1 MHRKILCLF
10 FFTGVLLTA
19 QAAVSYMTI
28 EKTNG
33 EKFSFLL
40 AETPVI
46 TFVGDD
52 LVVNGSSE
60 TSYAVTD
67 VKNYHFT
74 ETDQTVVEKQTSEL
88 LRFVVLDEGVVEV
101 QNATPAS
108 KVFLISAAGVVL
120 STTFVSENCS
130 AVVSLP
136 ASKGL
141 FVISVGNKSIKLI
154 RK

>member
-88 LRFVVLDEGVVEV
+88 LRFVY
-101 QNATPAS
+101 S
-108 KVFLISAAGVVL
+108 MKVL
-120 STTFVSENCS
+120 SKSRMQLLLLKYFYSVRRE
-130 AVVSLP
+130 LP
-136 ASKGL
+136 CL
-141 FVISVGNKSIKLI
+141 QLL
-154 RK
+154 